1 MMNYKVQ
8 YLPSQTSN
16 WSDQTHSQHRV
27 SQAGR
32 GEQWFCTRTAR
43 QEDVVARSKRMRVVH
58 SQLPIAGR
66 FSLQDWTTVYGEEL
80 YNHSDAS
87 VPNSYDMAM
96 ETVNIAGLAS
106 ARATVADLKAQLI
119 AFNTPT

>member
-1 MMNYKVQ
+1 MPHRAPKRERRAEGFSFTVIIVVPVV
-8 YLPSQTSN
+8 LVVLVALLISTS
-16 WSDQTHSQHRV
+16 
-27 SQAGR
+27 
-32 GEQWFCTRTAR
+32 
-43 QEDVVARSKRMRVVH
+43 MH

-66 FSLQDWTTVYGEEL
+66 FPLQDWTTVYGEEL
-80 YNHSDAS
+80 YNHSDAP
-87 VPNSYDMAM
+87 VPNSYDM